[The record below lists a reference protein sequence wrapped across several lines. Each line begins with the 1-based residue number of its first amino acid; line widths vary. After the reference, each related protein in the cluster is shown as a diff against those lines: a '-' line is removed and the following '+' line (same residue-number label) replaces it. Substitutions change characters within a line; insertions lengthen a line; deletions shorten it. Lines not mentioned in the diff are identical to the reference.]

1 VELRLRLHLR
11 LLRAGLEELRP
22 WRSDLRR
29 VVRAVG
35 VEAVAEKAAPASPTW
50 HGAPPRRP
58 CSSSTVAG
66 VRCCASARSASACA
80 PRERRSD
87 AGGERRERRAG
98 GETER
103 LGCRRPGDART
114 GGVAAFC
121 SICCGS
127 CWSHYSCH
135 RYCKLQMQERLR
147 RLLEMVLDCLHQLPH
162 PGPSAFC
169 STDGN
174 CSKSSRSCNSCC
186 KMQQV
191 PPRVHSRGVC
201 IPTASRTPPPSSC
214 LSPTPFS
221 SHTRTP
227 PRLHSHSPPPPV
239 SIDRGAHRVADLLLC
254 CKPRRPRRYP
264 PTLRAA
270 VQAI

>member
-35 VEAVAEKAAPASPTW
+35 VEAVVEKAAPASPTW
-50 HGAPPRRP
+50 HGAAPRRP

-66 VRCCASARSASACA
+66 VRCCASARSASAYA

-121 SICCGS
+121 SSCCGS
-127 CWSHYSCH
+127 CWSRYSC
-135 RYCKLQMQERLR
+135 RRCCKLQMQERLR
-147 RLLEMVLDCLHQLPH
+147 RLLETVLE
-162 PGPSAFC
+162 S
-169 STDGN
+169 
-174 CSKSSRSCNSCC
+174 
-186 KMQQV
+186 M
-191 PPRVHSRGVC
+191 RVISRGD
-201 IPTASRTPPPSSC
+201 PDS
-214 LSPTPFS
+214 
-221 SHTRTP
+221 
-227 PRLHSHSPPPPV
+227 
-239 SIDRGAHRVADLLLC
+239 
-254 CKPRRPRRYP
+254 
-264 PTLRAA
+264 TLRGSERNKFETK
-270 VQAI
+270 I